1 LRVMEAG
8 AREILASGSPA
19 GFGIPSTAMPCLK
32 ASRCPQL
39 AADAH
44 VACCDTGVPSLL
56 LEGFAQ
62 SSRSLTRVPL
72 KKCTKGWEGRKPE
85 EEVIIVKVSSV
96 QGMAPL
102 PLPLFLLLSRC

>member
-1 LRVMEAG
+1 
-8 AREILASGSPA
+8 
-19 GFGIPSTAMPCLK
+19 MPCLTT
-32 ASRCPQL
+32 SRCPQL

-44 VACCDTGVPSLL
+44 IAECDTGIGVPSLL

-72 KKCTKGWEGRKPE
+72 EKCTKGLEGRKPE
-85 EEVIIVKVSSV
+85 GEVIIVKVSSV

-102 PLPLFLLLSRC
+102 PLALSPSSSLLITFVASDPREFVDLTEEDG